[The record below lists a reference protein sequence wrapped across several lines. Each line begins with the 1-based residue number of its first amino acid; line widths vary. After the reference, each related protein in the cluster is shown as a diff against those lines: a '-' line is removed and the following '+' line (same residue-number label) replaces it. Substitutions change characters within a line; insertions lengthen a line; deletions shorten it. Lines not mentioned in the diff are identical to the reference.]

1 MASGQTTRDHET
13 IRRWVEERGGH
24 PAQVKRTSGSGTG
37 ILRID
42 FPGYSGEV
50 ELEEISWDDFFR
62 KFDEGN
68 LAFLFQ
74 DKTASGQQSRFSKI
88 IRAGNEKGG
97 RRRPKPAREGQR
109 ARSTTAARP
118 ERRRTTPRP
127 ASTRTQRAK
136 PTRTSERRARRSK

>member
-24 PAQVKRTSGSGTG
+24 PAQVKRTARSGTG

-42 FPGYSGEV
+42 FPGYSGDV

-74 DKTASGQQSRFSKI
+74 DRTASGQQSRFSKI
-88 IRAGNEKGG
+88 IRVGNEKGG

-109 ARSTTAARP
+109 ARSTPARSRTTQRSGSARAERP
-118 ERRRTTPRP
+118 KATRSIERR
-127 ASTRTQRAK
+127 S
-136 PTRTSERRARRSK
+136 RRSK